1 MVLRRPRAAQ
11 LSWHTDLQR
20 WCPAYAGDQWSL
32 WGRYRTLHLH
42 SLQLSRCGQHI
53 SWGLHRRSDLFA
65 ESSTLSAILHF
76 KMWQCDYNVLFSCIL
91 PTGASSSDSDGE
103 GAVSHLRSGTMPQY
117 VCFNVNLLNQWTS
130 DPKQVNWDLEPPLR
144 PIVFKWALK
153 RSLKSPNTNQ
163 RPGHTPYTRCR
174 RSGWKIQPGLS
185 VFHTF
190 SELKKKKKGSQTDR
204 NVAKLPEC
212 TFRVCVVPDVCV

>member
-1 MVLRRPRAAQ
+1 
-11 LSWHTDLQR
+11 
-20 WCPAYAGDQWSL
+20 
-32 WGRYRTLHLH
+32 
-42 SLQLSRCGQHI
+42 
-53 SWGLHRRSDLFA
+53 
-65 ESSTLSAILHF
+65 
-76 KMWQCDYNVLFSCIL
+76 MWQCDYNVLFSCIL

-117 VCFNVNLLNQWTS
+117 VCFNVNLLTQWTS

-153 RSLKSPNTNQ
+153 RSLKRPNTNQ

-190 SELKKKKKGSQTDR
+190 SELKKKKRFPNRQKRGQASRVHIQSLCGSR
-204 NVAKLPEC
+204 CLCLNSSHYKRRHMYLCMFEIAV
-212 TFRVCVVPDVCV
+212 FF